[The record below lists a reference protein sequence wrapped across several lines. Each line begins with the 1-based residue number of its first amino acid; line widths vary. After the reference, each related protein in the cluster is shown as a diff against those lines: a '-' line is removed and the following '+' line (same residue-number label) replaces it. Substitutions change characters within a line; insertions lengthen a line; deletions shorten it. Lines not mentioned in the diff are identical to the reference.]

1 MLSPLLIKLFLA
13 HFIGD
18 FLFQSD
24 AWVHDKKEKKIRS
37 KYLYWHIG
45 IHLVALLILL
55 QFQLIPAVLIIV
67 ISHFAIDVLKI
78 YLSNAQNSRLLFI
91 IDQIAHILVLIGV
104 AYYYAPFT
112 IDLDVIYAPK
122 VVLFVTFLILVT
134 YVLSVI
140 IKLLIAPWDAQIN
153 TDQKSI
159 DGAGKYIGILER
171 LLVFTFIILQ
181 IWSAVGFLL
190 AAKSVFRF
198 GDLTGGKDRKLTEYV
213 LIGTLLSFG
222 LAIMLGLIY
231 NALVVT
237 LP

>member
-24 AWVHDKKEKKIRS
+24 AWVQDKKEKKIRS

-45 IHLVALLILL
+45 IHLAALLILL
-55 QFQLIPAVLIIV
+55 QFQFIAAIIIIV
-67 ISHFAIDVLKI
+67 ISHFIVDLLKI
-78 YLSNAQNSRLLFI
+78 YFTTPQNSRLLFI
-91 IDQIAHILVLIGV
+91 IDQIAHISVLISV
-104 AYYYAPFT
+104 VYYYTPFT
-112 IDLDVIYAPK
+112 INLDVIYAPQ
-122 VVLFVTFLILVT
+122 VVLFVTFLIFVT

-140 IKLLIAPWDAQIN
+140 IKLLISPWDAQIN
-153 TDQKSI
+153 SDKKSI

-171 LLVFTFIILQ
+171 LLVFTFVILQ
-181 IWSAVGFLL
+181 VWSAVGFLL

-222 LAIMLGLIY
+222 LAIMMGLIY
-231 NALVVT
+231 NALAVT